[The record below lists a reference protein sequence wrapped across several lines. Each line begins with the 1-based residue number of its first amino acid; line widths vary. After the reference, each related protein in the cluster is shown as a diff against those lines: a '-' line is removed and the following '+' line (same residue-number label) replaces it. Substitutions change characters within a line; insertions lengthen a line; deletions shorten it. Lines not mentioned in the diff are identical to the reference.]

1 MRIPGEDKFWFG
13 GGGPGEGGTWPGINL
28 HMLHQ
33 TVNERLP
40 HKAGSP
46 DKV

>member
-1 MRIPGEDKFWFG
+1 MEDKFWFG
-13 GGGPGEGGTWPGINL
+13 GGGPGGGRTWPGINL
-28 HMLHQ
+28 NMLHQ

-40 HKAGSP
+40 HKAGCP

>member
-1 MRIPGEDKFWFG
+1 MEDKFWFG
-13 GGGPGEGGTWPGINL
+13 GEGGPGRGGTWPGINL
-28 HMLHQ
+28 NMLHQ

>member
-1 MRIPGEDKFWFG
+1 MEDKFGLGEGELG
-13 GGGPGEGGTWPGINL
+13 GGGTWPGINL
-28 HMLHQ
+28 NMLHQ

-40 HKAGSP
+40 HKARPP